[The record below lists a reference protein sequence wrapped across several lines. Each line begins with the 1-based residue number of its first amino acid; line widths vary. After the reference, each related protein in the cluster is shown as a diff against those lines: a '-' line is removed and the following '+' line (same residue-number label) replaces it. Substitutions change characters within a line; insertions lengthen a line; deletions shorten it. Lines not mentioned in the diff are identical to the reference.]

1 MLISGPSYI
10 KYVCMCVC
18 IRDLP
23 RKEFTKVLQGFH
35 SDILKR
41 ENDCIE
47 TPLILEKVGLTVK

>member
-1 MLISGPSYI
+1 MY
-10 KYVCMCVC
+10 VC

-23 RKEFTKVLQGFH
+23 RKEFMKVLHRFL